1 MSTNDVLCAI
11 KAVNDD
17 FKVEYEKILAEMGV
31 RRYKV
36 RSTDTFV
43 AMHSAMAKLGMRIVD
58 QDPALGTL
66 MVDAPAPRPLDLKE
80 WGKARDSDLPRLREL
95 AGKCVGSFA
104 AQMIRFEPEGLEVVI
119 HATLVEVDGESEI
132 ALTARMTEM
141 APPEL
146 RAARRIP

>member
-1 MSTNDVLCAI
+1 
-11 KAVNDD
+11 
-17 FKVEYEKILAEMGV
+17 
-31 RRYKV
+31 
-36 RSTDTFV
+36 
-43 AMHSAMAKLGMRIVD
+43 MRIVD

-141 APPEL
+141 APPPSGRPRRDYPPPTAIRMALTKIWAQLEAEL